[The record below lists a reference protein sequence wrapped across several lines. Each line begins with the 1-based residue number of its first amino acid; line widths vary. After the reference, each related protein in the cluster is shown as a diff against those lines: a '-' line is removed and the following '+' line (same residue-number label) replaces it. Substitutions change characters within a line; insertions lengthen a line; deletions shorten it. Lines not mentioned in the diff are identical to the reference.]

1 MRGRYGMIGRRGFGI
16 RRRGFWGWRRPFRW
30 PFGPF
35 MRPFAGPFT
44 WRRGR
49 WARWLMM
56 GPAMLLLFGGAAA
69 YKLQRDDARRIETAT
84 GKSATDLT
92 EEELLAAMKKLGIQK
107 LELNEE
113 DKAAVSQAS

>member
-1 MRGRYGMIGRRGFGI
+1 MRGRRGMMGRWGFGI
-16 RRRGFWGWRRPFRW
+16 RRRGFWGWRRPFMR

-35 MRPFAGPFT
+35 MRPFAGPFM

-69 YKLQRDDARRIETAT
+69 YKLHRDDARRIETAT

-92 EEELLAAMKKLGIQK
+92 EEELLAAMKELGIQK
-107 LELNEE
+107 LELSEE
-113 DKAAVSQAS
+113 DQAAVNQAV